1 MEFDNIWSIINRLE
15 MFQNYAEKSSR
26 LSKIRILQTLGENS
40 AKDLT
45 NSVQYNRI
53 SKINSTAW
61 RGYLGQN
68 LNDTNV
74 SDSGVYISEH
84 LSSFR
89 PTRVEIFLGCFC
101 IVSGDERDCKG
112 LQ

>member
-15 MFQNYAEKSSR
+15 MFQNSAEKSTR
-26 LSKIRILQTLGENS
+26 LSKIKILQTLGENS

-53 SKINSTAW
+53 SKINSTTW

-84 LSSFR
+84 FSSFR
-89 PTRVEIFLGCFC
+89 PSRAEIFLGWFC
-101 IVSGDERDCKG
+101 TVSGDE
-112 LQ
+112 